1 MKLKYLVETDDQY
14 LFVNGL
20 DDLASHYK
28 ISLPGIRYRM
38 KHKLININ
46 KIDTRLQDL
55 NYEYIIDKNGVVI
68 VDKPVVDKSIMDKLV
83 DKNTV
88 DKSVDNV
95 LDKQLDKLVDKN
107 KALDKSLK
115 VVPQTKSLIK
125 SRSIKYVLN
134 ERCNDQ

>member
-28 ISLPGIRYRM
+28 ISLPGVRYRM
-38 KHKLININ
+38 KHNLINIH

-55 NYEYIIDKNGVVI
+55 NYEYTIDKNGVVI
-68 VDKPVVDKSIMDKLV
+68 VDKLVVDKLMDKPIDKSV
-83 DKNTV
+83 DKQM
-88 DKSVDNV
+88 DKPVDNV
-95 LDKQLDKLVDKN
+95 LDKQV
-107 KALDKSLK
+107 DKSLK

-125 SRSIKYVLN
+125 SRSIKCVAN
-134 ERCNDQ
+134 ER